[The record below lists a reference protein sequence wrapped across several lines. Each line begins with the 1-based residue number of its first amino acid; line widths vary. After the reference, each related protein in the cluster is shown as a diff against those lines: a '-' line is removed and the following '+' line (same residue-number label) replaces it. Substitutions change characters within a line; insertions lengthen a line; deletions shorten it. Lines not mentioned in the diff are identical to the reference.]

1 MMKLALVFALTA
13 AALIVPAQAATRPTG
28 ILLNYEEEDGSLKPA
43 LFSLPG
49 YAMPM
54 AECRQVIRGQT
65 RLFRAQMRSDRE
77 FFGLRYVNSK
87 CVYLDTDPLDLED
100 QD

>member
-1 MMKLALVFALTA
+1 
-13 AALIVPAQAATRPTG
+13 
-28 ILLNYEEEDGSLKPA
+28 
-43 LFSLPG
+43 
-49 YAMPM
+49 M